1 MCEEKSIEVVRM
13 FQNISR
19 DFDKKESQKEDVKLF
34 RFEELKELI
43 KKFFV
48 KQNVILYVVSLM
60 ASMVSFGGNYSL
72 GLAPFALAIVAAVLS
87 NSIPIGF
94 VYILTCIG
102 TFVGFGTSGLLTYI
116 ITSVVFFASL
126 FVLKTKIHDDCNEK
140 RKVGK
145 NLLIASLA
153 VQIVPIAFGTFYLY
167 DLLIGIMQS
176 VVVFIFYKIF
186 ANSITVIR
194 EYNYKKVF
202 SIEEIM
208 GAAMLLAIA
217 ISALTPVHIF
227 GFSVKNILCILIVLI
242 LGWKNGML
250 VGATGGITIGMVLGI
265 IDTGNPIMI
274 AAFAISGLLAGL
286 FSRFG
291 RPGVIIGF
299 VIGNTVLTCVSN
311 GNVVPIIVFQEIL
324 IASLGLLLI
333 PKKVEFAIEDV
344 FNSSKLLPETT
355 SRALEGSKETIRK
368 LTNIS
373 ETISELAQNYKQ
385 TAATVLDDEMT
396 KIEKENEEIFVKE
409 LRNNIEDLEENS
421 LYEELYYSDEILS
434 DIFKSL
440 LINTRITEKQ
450 LIEIFSNHNN
460 YILGIDSKE
469 EIDNESIENDIS
481 EMIKKINYAYKTSK
495 LNFVYKKKIEENNKN
510 VSAQLQG
517 VSDIIAEVADELEEE
532 NNKEEEK
539 YKSEKEQII
548 QLLKQK
554 QILIDELYILKEESG
569 RFKVTIYQKTCETID
584 GEKCPYKTIGQVLTR
599 VLNEKLNLVEQN
611 CGLRKNEDICKF
623 VFMSKDKYN
632 LQIGIAKSTKEGS
645 PISGDTSIQTRL
657 EDGKYLIALSDGMGS
672 GPEARKSSKIA
683 IKMLERLLT
692 SGFKKDTSIKLIN
705 STLAT
710 SMKEEDMY
718 ATLDIAILD
727 LYAENMEFMKNG
739 ACPTFVKR
747 NKEVQLLKS
756 ISMPTG
762 ILDDVEM
769 ILYDKDI
776 QKGDIIVMCSDGII
790 ESNNDY
796 QNKELWLKYLLEE
809 MNNDDV
815 QKIADII
822 ISEAIDNDF
831 GKEKD
836 DMTVIVAKVC

>member
-1 MCEEKSIEVVRM
+1 M
-13 FQNISR
+13 FQNIEKG
-19 DFDKKESQKEDVKLF
+19 FNKEESQKKDVKLLNV
-34 RFEELKELI
+34 EELKELG
-43 KKFFV
+43 KKFFA
-48 KQNVILYVVSLM
+48 KQNILLYIVTLM
-60 ASMVSFGGNYSL
+60 VSMVSFGGSSAL
-72 GLAPFALAIVAAVLS
+72 GLAPFALAIVAATLS
-87 NSIPIGF
+87 NSIPIGV
-94 VYILTCIG
+94 VYVLSCIG
-102 TFVGFGTSGLLTYI
+102 TYIGFGGNGLLNYI
-116 ITSVVFFASL
+116 ITSVVFFATL
-126 FVLKTKIHDDCNEK
+126 MILKTRIQDECNER

-145 NLLIASLA
+145 NLIIATLI

-167 DLLIGIMQS
+167 DLLIGIMQAI
-176 VVVFIFYKIF
+176 VVFIFYKIF
-186 ANSITVIR
+186 VNSITVIR
-194 EYNYKKVF
+194 EFYYKKVF
-202 SIEEIM
+202 SIEELM
-208 GAAMLLAIA
+208 GAAMLIAIA
-217 ISALTPVHIF
+217 LSALTPVHIF
-227 GFSVKNILCILIVLI
+227 GFSVKNILCILMVLV

-250 VGATGGITIGMVLGI
+250 VGATGGITTGVVLGI
-265 IDTGNPIMI
+265 IDNGDPITI
-274 AAFAISGLLAGL
+274 AAFAICGLLAGL

-291 RPGVIIGF
+291 KPGVIIGF
-299 VIGNTVLTCVSN
+299 VLGNTLLTYVAN
-311 GNVVPIIVFQEIL
+311 GNVVPVILFQEIL

-333 PKKVEFAIEDV
+333 PKKVEFAIEDM
-344 FNSSKLLPETT
+344 FNSSMLLPETT
-355 SRALEGSKETIRK
+355 GRALEGSKETIRK

-373 ETISELAQNYKQ
+373 ETISELAQSYTQ

-409 LRNNIEDLEENS
+409 LRNNIEGLEENM
-421 LYEELYYSDEILS
+421 LYEELYYSDEIVS
-434 DIFKSL
+434 DIFKAL
-440 LINTRITEKQ
+440 LVNTRITKKA

-460 YILGIDSKE
+460 YIVGYDRENDSEDNANIDR
-469 EIDNESIENDIS
+469 DIS
-481 EMIKKINYAYKTSK
+481 EMIKKINYSYKTSK
-495 LNFVYKKKIEENNKN
+495 MNFVYKKKIEENNKN

-517 VSDIIAEVADELEEE
+517 VSDIIAEVADELEDAQNSEATE
-532 NNKEEEK
+532 FKK
-539 YKSEKEQII
+539 EKEQIL

-554 QILIDELYILKEESG
+554 QITIDEIYINREETG
-569 RFKVTIYQKTCETID
+569 RYKVTIYQKVCAEAD
-584 GEKCPYKTIGQVLTR
+584 GSECTYKTIGQIVSR
-599 VLNEKLNLVEQN
+599 VLKDNLTLVEQV
-611 CGLRKNEDICKF
+611 CGLRKKEDVCKF
-623 VFMSKDKYN
+623 AYMSKDKHN

-645 PISGDTSIQTRL
+645 PVSGDTSTQIRL

-705 STLAT
+705 STLAST
-710 SMKEEDMY
+710 MKEEDMY

-762 ILDDVEM
+762 ILENIDL

-790 ESNNDY
+790 ESNKEY

-809 MNNDDV
+809 ITSDDV

>member
-1 MCEEKSIEVVRM
+1 M
-13 FQNISR
+13 FQNISK
-19 DFDKKESQKEDVKLF
+19 DFEKKESQKEDVKIF
-34 RFEELKELI
+34 KVEELKELI

-48 KQNVILYVVSLM
+48 KQNILLYVVSLM
-60 ASMVSFGGNYSL
+60 VSMVSFGGNSSL

-87 NSIPIGF
+87 NSIPIGL
-94 VYILTCIG
+94 VYVLTCIG
-102 TFVGFGTSGLLTYI
+102 TFVGFGPSGLLNYI

-126 FVLKTKIHDDCNEK
+126 FIFKTKVQDDCNER

-145 NLLIASLA
+145 NLILATLI

-167 DLLIGIMQS
+167 DLLIGIMQAI
-176 VVVFIFYKIF
+176 VVFIFYKIF
-186 ANSITVIR
+186 VNSITVIR
-194 EYNYKKVF
+194 EFNYKKVF
-202 SIEEIM
+202 SIEELM

-217 ISALTPVHIF
+217 ISALTPIHIF
-227 GFSVKNILCILIVLI
+227 GFSIKNILCILIVLI

-265 IDTGNPIMI
+265 IDNGNPIMI

-299 VIGNTVLTCVSN
+299 VIGNTVLTYVSN

-333 PKKVEFAIEDV
+333 PKKVEFVIEDV

-355 SRALEGSKETIRK
+355 GRVLEGSKETIKK

-373 ETISELAQNYKQ
+373 ETISELAQSYTQ

-396 KIEKENEEIFVKE
+396 KIEKENEEIFIKE
-409 LRNNIEDLEENS
+409 LHNNIEELEDNV
-421 LYEELYYSDEILS
+421 LYDELYYSDEIVS
-434 DIFKSL
+434 DIFKAL
-440 LINTRITEKQ
+440 LINTRITKKQ
-450 LIEIFSNHNN
+450 LVEIFSNHNN
-460 YILGIDSKE
+460 YILGYDE
-469 EIDNESIENDIS
+469 ENDNENIEKDIS
-481 EMIKKINYAYKTSK
+481 EMIKKINYSYKTSK
-495 LNFVYKKKIEENNKN
+495 MNFVYKKKIEENNKN

-517 VSDIIAEVADELEEE
+517 VSDIIAEVADELEESQNTE
-532 NNKEEEK
+532 VDEFKK
-539 YKSEKEQII
+539 EKEQII

-554 QILIDELYILKEESG
+554 QITIDEIYLKKEETG
-569 RFKVTIYQKTCETID
+569 RYKVTIYQKVCETID
-584 GEKCPYKTIGQVLTR
+584 GEKCPYKTIGQVLSR
-599 VLNEKLNLVEQN
+599 VLNEKLNLVEQV
-611 CGLRKNEDICKF
+611 CGLRKKEDVCKF
-623 VFMSKDKYN
+623 TFMSKDKFN

-727 LYAENMEFMKNG
+727 LYAENMEFVKNG
-739 ACPTFVKR
+739 ACPTYVKR

-762 ILDDVEM
+762 ILDNIELIV
-769 ILYDKDI
+769 YDKDI

-790 ESNNDY
+790 ESNSDY

-809 MNNDDV
+809 INNDDV

>member
-1 MCEEKSIEVVRM
+1 M
-13 FQNISR
+13 FQNITK
-19 DFDKKESQKEDVKLF
+19 DFDKKESQKEDVKLY
-34 RFEELKELI
+34 RIEEIKELV

-48 KQNVILYVVSLM
+48 KKNIVLYIVSLM
-60 ASMVSFGGNYSL
+60 VSMVSFGGSSSL
-72 GLAPFALAIVAAVLS
+72 GLAPFALAIVAATLS
-87 NSIPIGF
+87 NSIPIGL

-102 TFVGFGTSGLLTYI
+102 TFIGFGVNGLITYI

-126 FVLKTKIHDDCNEK
+126 FILKTRVQDECNER

-145 NLLIASLA
+145 NLIIASLI
-153 VQIVPIAFGTFYLY
+153 VQIVPVAFGTFYLY

-176 VVVFIFYKIF
+176 IVVFIFYKIF
-186 ANSITVIR
+186 VNSITVIR
-194 EYNYKKVF
+194 DFNYKKVF
-202 SIEEIM
+202 SIEELM
-208 GAAMLLAIA
+208 GATMLLTIA
-217 ISALTPVHIF
+217 LSALTPIHIF
-227 GFSVKNILCILIVLI
+227 GFSVKNILCILIVLV

-250 VGATGGITIGMVLGI
+250 VGATGGITTGIVLGI
-265 IDTGNPIMI
+265 IDNGNPIMI

-299 VIGNTVLTCVSN
+299 VIGNTILTYVSN

-333 PKKVEFAIEDV
+333 PKKVEFAIEDM

-355 SRALEGSKETIRK
+355 GRVLEGSKETIRK

-373 ETISELAQNYKQ
+373 ETISELAQSYTQ
-385 TAATVLDDEMT
+385 TAATVLDDEMS

-409 LRNNIEDLEENS
+409 LHNNIEDLEENA
-421 LYEELYYSDEILS
+421 LYEDLYYSDEIVS
-434 DIFKSL
+434 DIFKAL
-440 LINTRITEKQ
+440 LINTRITKKQ
-450 LIEIFSNHNN
+450 LVEIFSNHNN
-460 YILGIDSKE
+460 YILGSDDE
-469 EIDNESIENDIS
+469 NDNENMEKDIS
-481 EMIKKINYAYKTSK
+481 EMIKKINYSYKTSK
-495 LNFVYKKKIEENNKN
+495 MNFVYKKKIEENNKN

-517 VSDIIAEVADELEEE
+517 VSDMIAEVADELEESQNTE
-532 NNKEEEK
+532 VEEFK
-539 YKSEKEQII
+539 TEKEQIV

-554 QILIDELYILKEESG
+554 QITIDEIYIKKEETG
-569 RFKVTIYQKTCETID
+569 RYKVTAYQKTCDNAD
-584 GEKCPYKTIGQVLTR
+584 GEKCPYKVIGQVVSR
-599 VLNEKLNLVEQN
+599 VLKEQLNLVEQS
-611 CGLRKNEDICKF
+611 CGLRKEEDICKF
-623 VFMSKDKYN
+623 TYMSKDKFN

-705 STLAT
+705 STLAS

-727 LYAENMEFMKNG
+727 LYAENMEFVKNG
-739 ACPTFVKR
+739 ACPTYVKR

-762 ILDDVEM
+762 IIDNIDLIV
-769 ILYDKDI
+769 YDKDI

-790 ESNNDY
+790 ESNSDY

-809 MNNDDV
+809 MTSDDV

>member
-1 MCEEKSIEVVRM
+1 M
-13 FQNISR
+13 FQNISK
-19 DFDKKESQKEDVKLF
+19 DFEKKESQKEDVKIF
-34 RFEELKELI
+34 KVEELKELI

-48 KQNVILYVVSLM
+48 KQNILLYVVSLM
-60 ASMVSFGGNYSL
+60 VSMVSFGGNSSL

-87 NSIPIGF
+87 NSIPIGL
-94 VYILTCIG
+94 VYVLTCIG
-102 TFVGFGTSGLLTYI
+102 TFVGFGPSGLLNYI

-126 FVLKTKIHDDCNEK
+126 FIFKTKVQDDCNER

-145 NLLIASLA
+145 NLILATLI

-167 DLLIGIMQS
+167 DLLIGIMQAI
-176 VVVFIFYKIF
+176 VVFIFYKIF
-186 ANSITVIR
+186 VNSITVIR
-194 EYNYKKVF
+194 EFNYKKVF
-202 SIEEIM
+202 SIEELM

-217 ISALTPVHIF
+217 ISALTPIHIF
-227 GFSVKNILCILIVLI
+227 GFSIKNILCILIVLI

-265 IDTGNPIMI
+265 IDNGNPIMI

-299 VIGNTVLTCVSN
+299 VIGNTVLTYVSN

-333 PKKVEFAIEDV
+333 PKKVEFVIEDV

-355 SRALEGSKETIRK
+355 GRVLEGSKETIKK

-373 ETISELAQNYKQ
+373 ETISELAQSYTQ

-396 KIEKENEEIFVKE
+396 KIEKENEEIFIKE
-409 LRNNIEDLEENS
+409 LHNNIEELEDNV
-421 LYEELYYSDEILS
+421 LYDELYYSDEIVS
-434 DIFKSL
+434 DIFKAL
-440 LINTRITEKQ
+440 LINTRITKKQ
-450 LIEIFSNHNN
+450 LVEIFSNHNN
-460 YILGIDSKE
+460 YILGYDE
-469 EIDNESIENDIS
+469 ENDNENIGKDIS
-481 EMIKKINYAYKTSK
+481 EMIKKINYSYKTSK
-495 LNFVYKKKIEENNKN
+495 MNFVYKKKIEENNKN

-517 VSDIIAEVADELEEE
+517 VSDIIAEVADELEESQNTE
-532 NNKEEEK
+532 VDEFKK
-539 YKSEKEQII
+539 EKEQII

-554 QILIDELYILKEESG
+554 QITIDEIYLKKEETG
-569 RFKVTIYQKTCETID
+569 RYKVTIYQKVCETID
-584 GEKCPYKTIGQVLTR
+584 GEKCPYKTIGQVLSR
-599 VLNEKLNLVEQN
+599 VLNEKLNLVEQV
-611 CGLRKNEDICKF
+611 CGLRKKEDVCKF
-623 VFMSKDKYN
+623 TFMSKDKFN

-727 LYAENMEFMKNG
+727 LYAENMEFVKNG
-739 ACPTFVKR
+739 ACPTYVKR

-762 ILDDVEM
+762 ILDNIELIV
-769 ILYDKDI
+769 YDKDI

-790 ESNNDY
+790 ESNSDY

-809 MNNDDV
+809 INNDDV